1 MYISFDFQSEVP
13 LYQQLRNQIVI
24 AVSKGVLQPGDHLPT
39 VRGLSDESGVNV
51 MTISKA
57 YQLLKQEGYIS
68 TERRGGAVV
77 SANTSELKVSTDL
90 VSRLQLCISEL
101 RVAGFGEEQII
112 DLCRRLYKDEYI
124 QGVR

>member
-1 MYISFDFQSEVP
+1 MLITFDFQSEVP

-24 AVSKGVLQPGDHLPT
+24 AISKGELRPGDHLPT
-39 VRGLSDESGVNV
+39 VRGLSDESGVNA

-77 SANTSELKVSTDL
+77 SAKSEKIQVSEDL
-90 VSRLQLCISEL
+90 ISRLQLCISEL
-101 RVAGFGEEQII
+101 RVSGLGEEQLI
-112 DLCRRLYKDEYI
+112 DLCRRLYKGIEKED
-124 QGVR
+124 RS